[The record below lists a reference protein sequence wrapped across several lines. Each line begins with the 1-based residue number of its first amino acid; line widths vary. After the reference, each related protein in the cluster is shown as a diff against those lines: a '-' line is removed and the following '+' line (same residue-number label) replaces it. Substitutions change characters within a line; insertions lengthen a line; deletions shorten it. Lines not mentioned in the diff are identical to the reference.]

1 VLDVLEKRTS
11 GGLARPS
18 LRKATAV
25 YQRGKANRPDSVKV
39 SFDLTFFADSP
50 ALATNFY
57 EAFKRDLESQPWYVD
72 FEDRP
77 NSALDDGKGIF
88 LSGVSV
94 TVDVSKAPIG

>member
-1 VLDVLEKRTS
+1 
-11 GGLARPS
+11 
-18 LRKATAV
+18 
-25 YQRGKANRPDSVKV
+25 
-39 SFDLTFFADSP
+39 
-50 ALATNFY
+50 
-57 EAFKRDLESQPWYVD
+57 VD